1 GAGFVGEKLMGEAR
15 AVVSLRIFS
24 LDMPFISMGAVLG
37 GYFTARKKAGILA
50 AIQLFEQIVRI
61 AATMAALRSIDVG
74 SLESSCAAMVFGSV
88 SGETAGFLLSAVLF
102 IIDRRALK
110 IGNSPPGVF
119 RRIIKIAP
127 PLAVAA
133 YVRTALNALC
143 GMLVPR
149 GLRSYGAEAEA
160 ALSSYG
166 VINGMALPIAA
177 FPSALFLSVAE
188 LVVPEMTEAQVK
200 GSWERI
206 KSMVS
211 SLLVC
216 CLAVSLAIMLL
227 LLLLSDFLGQLFYK
241 SSEVGAYIRAFSFL
255 MPVMYLDTVTD
266 GILKGL
272 GQQLYTM
279 KVNIADSALSL
290 LLIFLLLPSFGTS
303 GYMVMLYFTEIFN
316 FVLSIGR
323 LFFIVYR
330 SEEKIVRKAK
340 KPPAFY

>member
-1 GAGFVGEKLMGEAR
+1 MRKRLFIKNTLILTLTAAALRLLGLGFQIYMTNRVGAAGTGLFFLVMPVGAFAATFAISGSRFTATRLSAEELGKNNGKGALTVVYKCLLYALGYGLAAFLLLFFGAGFVGEKLMGEAR

-88 SGETAGFLLSAVLF
+88 SGETAGFLLSAVMF

-188 LVVPEMTEAQVK
+188 LVVPEMTEAQVN
-200 GSWERI
+200 GSW
-206 KSMVS
+206 
-211 SLLVC
+211 
-216 CLAVSLAIMLL
+216 
-227 LLLLSDFLGQLFYK
+227 
-241 SSEVGAYIRAFSFL
+241 
-255 MPVMYLDTVTD
+255 
-266 GILKGL
+266 
-272 GQQLYTM
+272 
-279 KVNIADSALSL
+279 
-290 LLIFLLLPSFGTS
+290 
-303 GYMVMLYFTEIFN
+303 
-316 FVLSIGR
+316 
-323 LFFIVYR
+323 
-330 SEEKIVRKAK
+330 
-340 KPPAFY
+340 